1 MCGKIETLIRVCT
14 CVSVRVIGF
23 VVAVVCAASRRPRA
37 TPSLFNL
44 FMLEAATVS
53 ASATTAAAACAS
65 AADSVSWVG
74 TRALC

>member
-1 MCGKIETLIRVCT
+1 MCVC
-14 CVSVRVIGF
+14 VRVIGF
-23 VVAVVCAASRRPRA
+23 VDVVVRAASRRPRA

-44 FMLEAATVS
+44 FMLDAAT
-53 ASATTAAAACAS
+53 ATAAAASARASARAS